1 MQLIAVGLN
10 HKTAPVEIRER
21 FSIPKERVRSGLI
34 TLAGYESVHEAVVL
48 STCNRSEIY
57 AVTENAGDGAEAL
70 KDFWAELTGIDE
82 SMEPYLYC
90 FVHGDAIRHLFRVA
104 SSLDSLVIGEGQIL
118 SQVKDAYAMAHDAG
132 TTSTVL
138 NTLFHRAI
146 ATGKRV
152 RTETRIAFSAVSV
165 SYAAVEL
172 AREIF
177 GGRLDATGALIYGAG
192 RMAELTIENLLGR
205 GVKKIY
211 VANHHKE
218 KAQELAARYGGQAVD
233 FDTALEQASDIGIVV
248 TSTGAPHYVVHPK
261 ETRRAMKVREGRPLV
276 FFDIAVPRDVDP
288 DVGELE
294 GVTVYNI
301 DDLEEVVDEH
311 KEERQK
317 EAHQAEAIVAEEV
330 ASILDKF
337 QYLSFQPLMARL
349 SQRADKIRRRE
360 MRRALGKLPELNETE
375 QKVLD
380 QMSKMIVRKLLR
392 FPMMTISA
400 AAGTEREA
408 FYVNAMKRLFK
419 LDYLGE
425 AETLREESDHHRY
438 AGE

>member
-10 HKTAPVEIRER
+10 HKTAPVEVREK
-21 FSIPKERVRSGLI
+21 FSIPKERVRGGLI
-34 TLAGYESVHEAVVL
+34 ALSDYETVQEAVVL

-57 AVTENAGDGAEAL
+57 AVAEDTAGGVEAL
-70 KDFWAELTGIDE
+70 RDFWADLTGIDE

-90 FVHGDAIRHLFRVA
+90 FVHEDAIRHLFRVA

-118 SQVKDAYAMAHDAG
+118 SQVKDAYAMSHDTG

-177 GGRLDATGALIYGAG
+177 GGSLNATSALIYGAG

-211 VANHHKE
+211 VANHHRD
-218 KAQELAARYGGQAVD
+218 KAEELAEKYGGQAVD
-233 FDTALEQASDIGIVV
+233 FDAALEEAADVGIVV

-261 ETRRAMKVREGRPLV
+261 DVRRAMKKREGRSLV

-288 DVGELE
+288 EVGEIA

-311 KEERQK
+311 REERQK
-317 EAHQAEAIVAEEV
+317 EAHQAEGIVEEEV
-330 ASILDKF
+330 DSIMDKF
-337 QYLSFQPLMARL
+337 RYLSFQPLMARL

-360 MRRALGKLPELNETE
+360 VRRAMGKLPGLGESE

-408 FYVNAMKRLFK
+408 FYVDAMKRLFK

-425 AETLREESDHHRY
+425 AETLGEESDCHRY

>member
-10 HKTAPVEIRER
+10 HKTAPVEVREK
-21 FSIPKERVRSGLI
+21 FSIPKERVRGGLI
-34 TLAGYESVHEAVVL
+34 ALSDYETVQEAVVL

-57 AVTENAGDGAEAL
+57 AVAEDTAGGVEAL
-70 KDFWAELTGIDE
+70 RDFWADLTGIDE

-90 FVHGDAIRHLFRVA
+90 FVHEDAIRHLFRVA

-118 SQVKDAYAMAHDAG
+118 SQVKDAYAMSHDTG

-177 GGRLDATGALIYGAG
+177 GGSLDATSALIYGAG

-211 VANHHKE
+211 VANHHRD
-218 KAQELAARYGGQAVD
+218 KAEELADKYGGQAVD
-233 FDTALEQASDIGIVV
+233 FDAALEEAADVGIVV

-261 ETRRAMKVREGRPLV
+261 DVRRAMKKREGRSLV

-288 DVGELE
+288 EVGEIA

-311 KEERQK
+311 REERQK
-317 EAHQAEAIVAEEV
+317 EAHQAEGIVEEEV
-330 ASILDKF
+330 DSIMDKF
-337 QYLSFQPLMARL
+337 RYLSFQPLMARL

-360 MRRALGKLPELNETE
+360 VRRAMGKLPGLGESE

-408 FYVNAMKRLFK
+408 FYVDAMKRLFK

-425 AETLREESDHHRY
+425 AETLGEESDRHRY

>member
-10 HKTAPVEIRER
+10 HKTAPVEVREK
-21 FSIPKERVRSGLI
+21 FSIPKERVRGGLI
-34 TLAGYESVHEAVVL
+34 ALSDYETVQEAVVL

-57 AVTENAGDGAEAL
+57 AVAEDTAGGVEAL
-70 KDFWAELTGIDE
+70 RDFWADLTGIDE

-90 FVHGDAIRHLFRVA
+90 FVHEDAIRHLFRVA

-118 SQVKDAYAMAHDAG
+118 SQVKDAYAMSHDTG

-177 GGRLDATGALIYGAG
+177 GGSLNATSALIYGAG

-211 VANHHKE
+211 VANHHRD
-218 KAQELAARYGGQAVD
+218 KAEELAEKYGGQAVD
-233 FDTALEQASDIGIVV
+233 FDAALEEAADVGIVV

-261 ETRRAMKVREGRPLV
+261 DVRRAMKKREGRSLV

-288 DVGELE
+288 EVGEIA

-311 KEERQK
+311 REERQK
-317 EAHQAEAIVAEEV
+317 EAHQAEGIVEEEV
-330 ASILDKF
+330 DSIMDKF
-337 QYLSFQPLMARL
+337 RYLSFQPLMARL

-360 MRRALGKLPELNETE
+360 VRRAMGKLPGLGESE

-408 FYVNAMKRLFK
+408 FYVDAMKRLFK

-425 AETLREESDHHRY
+425 AETLGEESDRHRY

>member
-1 MQLIAVGLN
+1 MQLVAVGLN

-34 TLAGYESVHEAVVL
+34 TLSGYETVHEAVVL

-57 AVTENAGDGAEAL
+57 AVADDAEGGAEAL
-70 KDFWAELTGIDE
+70 KDFWADLTGVDE
-82 SMEPYLYC
+82 NMEPYLYC
-90 FVHGDAIRHLFRVA
+90 FVHEDAIRHLFRVA
-104 SSLDSLVIGEGQIL
+104 ASLDSLVIGEGQIL

-177 GGRLDATGALIYGAG
+177 GGDLSETSALIYGAG

-205 GVKKIY
+205 GVKQVY
-211 VANHHKE
+211 VANHHRE
-218 KAQELAARYGGQAVD
+218 KAEELASKYGGKAVN
-233 FDTALEQASDIGIVV
+233 FDVALEEASDVGVVV

-261 ETRRAMKVREGRPLV
+261 EARRAMKKREGRPLL

-288 DVGELE
+288 EVGEIE

-311 KEERQK
+311 REERQK
-317 EAHQAEAIVAEEV
+317 EAHQAEKIVGEEV
-330 ASILDKF
+330 VSILDKF

-360 MRRALGKLPELNETE
+360 MRRALGKLPELDEAQ

-380 QMSKMIVRKLLR
+380 QMSKMIGRKLLR

-400 AAGTEREA
+400 AAGTERED
-408 FYVNAMKRLFK
+408 FYVDAMKRLFK

-425 AETLREESDHHRY
+425 AETLNESSDHHRY

>member
-21 FSIPKERVRSGLI
+21 FSIPKERVRGGLI
-34 TLAGYESVHEAVVL
+34 TLSAYETVGEAVVL

-57 AVTENAGDGAEAL
+57 AVAEDAKGGTEAL

-90 FVHGDAIRHLFRVA
+90 FVHEDAIRHLFRVA

-146 ATGKRV
+146 TTGKRV

-177 GGRLDATGALIYGAG
+177 GGSLETTSALIYGAG

-205 GVKKIY
+205 GVRKIY
-211 VANHHKE
+211 VANHHRD
-218 KAQELAARYGGQAVD
+218 KAEELAAKYGGKAVD
-233 FDTALEQASDIGIVV
+233 FDVALEQAEDIGIVV

-261 ETRRAMKVREGRPLV
+261 EARRAMKKREGRSLL

-288 DVGELE
+288 DVGEID

-311 KEERQK
+311 REERQK
-317 EAHQAEAIVAEEV
+317 EAHQAEAIVEEEV

-360 MRRALGKLPELNETE
+360 VRRAVSKLPELNEAE

-380 QMSKMIVRKLLR
+380 QMTKMIVRKLLR

-408 FYVNAMKRLFK
+408 FYVDAMKRLFK

-425 AETLREESDHHRY
+425 AETLGEESDRHRY

>member
-21 FSIPKERVRSGLI
+21 FSIPKERVRGGLI
-34 TLAGYESVHEAVVL
+34 ALSGYETVQEAVIL

-57 AVTENAGDGAEAL
+57 AVTDDAAGGVDAL
-70 KDFWAELTGIDE
+70 KDFWAELTGVDE

-90 FVHGDAIRHLFRVA
+90 FVHEEAIRHLFRVA

-152 RTETRIAFSAVSV
+152 RSETRIAFSAVSV

-177 GGRLDATGALIYGAG
+177 GGSLESTSALIYGAG

-205 GVKKIY
+205 GVQKVY
-211 VANHHKE
+211 VANHHRE
-218 KAQELAARYGGQAVD
+218 KAEEIAKRYNGQAVD
-233 FDTALEQASDIGIVV
+233 FDAALEEALDVGIVV

-261 ETRRAMKVREGRPLV
+261 ETRRAMKKREGRSLL

-288 DVGELE
+288 DVGEIE

-311 KEERQK
+311 REERQK
-317 EAHQAEAIVAEEV
+317 EAHQAESIIEEEV

-360 MRRALGKLPELNETE
+360 MRRAMSKLPELGEAE

-380 QMSKMIVRKLLR
+380 QMSKMIVRKMLR

-408 FYVNAMKRLFK
+408 FYVDAMKRLFK

-425 AETLREESDHHRY
+425 AETLGEESSRHRY

>member
-1 MQLIAVGLN
+1 MQLIGVGLN
-10 HKTAPVEIRER
+10 HKTAPVEVREK
-21 FSIPKERVRSGLI
+21 FSIPKERVRGGLI
-34 TLAGYESVHEAVVL
+34 TLSDYENVQEAVVL

-57 AVTENAGDGAEAL
+57 AVAEDAAGGVEAL
-70 KDFWAELTGIDE
+70 KDFWADLTGIDE

-90 FVHGDAIRHLFRVA
+90 FVHEDAIRHLFRVA

-118 SQVKDAYAMAHDAG
+118 SQVKDAYAMSHDTG

-177 GGRLDATGALIYGAG
+177 GGSLDATSALIYGAG

-211 VANHHKE
+211 VANHHRD
-218 KAQELAARYGGQAVD
+218 KAEELAEKYGGQAVD
-233 FDTALEQASDIGIVV
+233 FDAALEEAADVGIVV

-261 ETRRAMKVREGRPLV
+261 DVRRAMKKREGRSLV

-288 DVGELE
+288 EVGEIA

-311 KEERQK
+311 REERQK
-317 EAHQAEAIVAEEV
+317 EAHQAEGIVEEEV
-330 ASILDKF
+330 DSIMDKF
-337 QYLSFQPLMARL
+337 RYLSFQPLMARL

-360 MRRALGKLPELNETE
+360 VRRAMGKLPGLGESE

-408 FYVNAMKRLFK
+408 FYVDAMKRLFK

-425 AETLREESDHHRY
+425 AETLGEESDCHRY